1 VRDAR
6 DARSCLDVLRAE
18 VDVLAS
24 CCRSRL
30 HLGKG
35 VVMLG
40 RFLARFF
47 TSSSR
52 RPTTSG
58 SGAVPAPVFECP
70 ICHFVGL
77 FADVRPHTGLRK
89 HAKCPGCGALERHR
103 LQYLVMSEVLKNL
116 NSVGRRLL
124 HFAPEPF
131 FRDFFSKRFDQYDT
145 ADLLRQGVD
154 YNVDLQALPMDDAT
168 YDCVFASHV
177 LEHVPDD
184 RKAISEI
191 RRILRPGGM
200 AVLPVPLLAEHTVEY
215 PEPNPMETYH
225 VRAPG
230 FDYYERYEQF
240 FSRIERYSSDSL
252 PEKFQLYVYEDRTHW
267 PTKECPLRP
276 SMPGERHIDI
286 VPVCYV

>member
-1 VRDAR
+1 
-6 DARSCLDVLRAE
+6 
-18 VDVLAS
+18 
-24 CCRSRL
+24 
-30 HLGKG
+30 
-35 VVMLG
+35 MLG

-47 TSSSR
+47 TSSGH
-52 RPTTSG
+52 RPTASG
-58 SGAVPAPVFECP
+58 PVAVLSPVFECP
-70 ICHFVGL
+70 ICHFTGP

-103 LQYLVMSEVLKNL
+103 LQFLVMTEVLKNS

-131 FRDFFSKRFDQYDT
+131 FSDFFSKCFDRYET

-154 YNVDLQALPMDDAT
+154 YNVDLQALPIDDAT

-191 RRILRPGGM
+191 RRILKPGGM

-240 FSRIERYSSDSL
+240 FSRIDKYSSDSM
-252 PEKFQLYVYEDRTHW
+252 PERYQLYIYEDRTRW

-276 SMPGERHIDI
+276 SMLGERHIDI